1 MLDWVR
7 SELVFEAQYG
17 VLVPVHS
24 IVIRFV
30 GRGQEDMAVEAP
42 PTSQPKEH
50 CPILPTAIMV
60 DIPKHLSHNGDQD
73 TS

>member
-1 MLDWVR
+1 
-7 SELVFEAQYG
+7 
-17 VLVPVHS
+17 
-24 IVIRFV
+24 
-30 GRGQEDMAVEAP
+30 MAVEAP